1 MNNFRPPFFYPPHY
15 THYFNTY
22 QPYRSIQKKDNSKEL
37 LPTTSNSDDKKSNLA
52 DEKIS
57 DEHINT
63 RHFNNFDKNFSPLL
77 EFAGMKL
84 YSDDILILALI
95 YFLYKENIDDKL
107 LLIALFSLLF

>member
-15 THYFNTY
+15 PHYFNNY
-22 QPYRSIQKKDNSKEL
+22 QPYRFVQKDNKPQEL
-37 LPTTSNSDDKKSNLA
+37 LPTSNSDTIKSNLE
-52 DEKIS
+52 DEKKCDDHTS
-57 DEHINT
+57 KS
-63 RHFNNFDKNFSPLL
+63 HFNSSDKKNSPLL
-77 EFAGMKL
+77 EFAGIKL